1 MISKL
6 RHTGF
11 VVRNL
16 DQSVVFYEAL
26 GFKTWKRELEQGPF
40 LETVVDLKKVRVET
54 AKLKAPCGALL
65 ELLEYQTHPVQ
76 MGISPQPSNQLGCSH
91 IALTVDSIDK
101 ALECVQSCGGSLV
114 NSPATAPDGTVRVAY
129 CHDPEGNLLELVE
142 EIS

>member
-16 DQSVVFYEAL
+16 NRSVVFYKAL
-26 GFKTWKRELEQGPF
+26 GFKTWKREIEQGQF
-40 LETVVDLKKVRVET
+40 LETVVDLKNVRVET

-65 ELLEYQTHPVQ
+65 ELLQYNSHPVE
-76 MGISPQPSNQLGCSH
+76 MEISPQPSNQLGCSH
-91 IALTVDSIDK
+91 IALTVGSIDK

-114 NSPATAPDGTVRVAY
+114 NQPATAPDGIVRVAY

-142 EIS
+142 EI

>member
-6 RHTGF
+6 RHTGI

-26 GFKTWKRELEQGPF
+26 GFKTWKRELEQGQI
-40 LETVVDLKKVRVET
+40 LETVVDLKNARVET

-65 ELLEYQTHPVQ
+65 ELLQYHSHPVE
-76 MGISPQPSNQLGCSH
+76 MEISPQPSNQLGCSH
-91 IALTVDSIDK
+91 IALTVGSIDK
-101 ALECVQSCGGSLV
+101 ALECVQSCGGSSV
-114 NSPATAPDGTVRVAY
+114 NSPGTSPDGTVRVAY

-142 EIS
+142 EI

>member
-1 MISKL
+1 MISNL
-6 RHTGF
+6 RHTGI

-26 GFKTWKRELEQGPF
+26 GFKTWKRELEQGQF
-40 LETVVDLKKVRVET
+40 LETLVHLKKARVET

-65 ELLEYQTHPVQ
+65 ELLEYHSHPVDLE
-76 MGISPQPSNQLGCSH
+76 ISPQPSNQLGCSH
-91 IALTVDSIDK
+91 IALTVGSIDK

-114 NSPATAPDGTVRVAY
+114 NQPATAPDGTVRVAY

-142 EIS
+142 EI

>member
-16 DQSVVFYEAL
+16 NRSVVFYKAL
-26 GFKTWKRELEQGPF
+26 GFKTWKREIEQGQF
-40 LETVVDLKKVRVET
+40 LETVVDLKNVRVET

-65 ELLEYQTHPVQ
+65 ELLQYHSHPVE
-76 MGISPQPSNQLGCSH
+76 MEISPQPSNQLGCSH
-91 IALTVDSIDK
+91 IALTVGSIDK

-114 NSPATAPDGTVRVAY
+114 NQPATAPDGIVRVAY

-142 EIS
+142 EI

>member
-6 RHTGF
+6 RHTGM

-16 DQSVVFYEAL
+16 NQSVVFYEAL
-26 GFKTWKRELEQGPF
+26 GFKTWKREIEQGQF
-40 LETVVDLKKVRVET
+40 LETVVDLKNVRVET

-65 ELLEYQTHPVQ
+65 ELLQYHSHPVE
-76 MGISPQPSNQLGCSH
+76 MEISPQPSNQLGCSH
-91 IALTVDSIDK
+91 IALTVGSIDK

-114 NSPATAPDGTVRVAY
+114 NPPSTAPDGTVRVAY

-142 EIS
+142 EI